1 MSKINFL
8 NKLLPN
14 IIISLIIVSLI
25 SIVTF
30 WFILRGTLYAA
41 SEEDFFDHGEI
52 YSLIIEEHVDKLNS
66 VAFQLG
72 SRTQM
77 RTALQG
83 FIRDE
88 ISLEEA
94 TDRIN
99 PKLKDGVEA
108 SREASGA
115 IWIDQKGQVVA
126 SHGTTEPSLD
136 LPSIS
141 AKLMNED
148 MYISAPIVLN
158 EKTYFRIATKLISGD
173 DQHLGYNIVYF
184 PTLKLEQL
192 VKRKLDKDDHFK
204 IIGLSESYETILNF
218 SFDPI
223 ENQHVQDRISQ
234 IKFNTIPENGIY
246 FEHNGY
252 AITLVPIIG
261 TPWFV
266 ENNINLTDLHRPIN
280 RLLTMSFILILI
292 MVAISI
298 LSSWKIVQ
306 ASVKEVN
313 LYQDK
318 LMDTNEDLS
327 DSLKELKK
335 TQDQLIRRETLAALG
350 ELVGGLMH
358 ELNTP
363 IGTAITSLSFMD
375 SEVKA
380 LVDPKKQDVS
390 HYNEAYN
397 ITLNNLQKAVSN
409 IETFRILNM
418 DQATLEMRRI
428 ALKSYID
435 EVVMSLKPK
444 LKRTSHTVTVN
455 CDDHL
460 FAVTTP
466 GLLSQILTN
475 LITNSL
481 KHGFENMQN
490 GSITIDV
497 KREGNILFIDY
508 TDNGVGIPE
517 NHLPHVFEPYF
528 TTKRHDGGTGL
539 GLHIIYSLVTSQL
552 QGTIDI
558 ESSPGQGTKFKI
570 HFPVS

>member
-158 EKTYFRIATKLISGD
+158 EKHTLELQQSSFQAMTSISD
-173 DQHLGYNIVYF
+173 
-184 PTLKLEQL
+184 
-192 VKRKLDKDDHFK
+192 
-204 IIGLSESYETILNF
+204 
-218 SFDPI
+218 
-223 ENQHVQDRISQ
+223 
-234 IKFNTIPENGIY
+234 
-246 FEHNGY
+246 
-252 AITLVPIIG
+252 IT
-261 TPWFV
+261 
-266 ENNINLTDLHRPIN
+266 
-280 RLLTMSFILILI
+280 SFI
-292 MVAISI
+292 
-298 LSSWKIVQ
+298 
-306 ASVKEVN
+306 
-313 LYQDK
+313 
-318 LMDTNEDLS
+318 
-327 DSLKELKK
+327 
-335 TQDQLIRRETLAALG
+335 
-350 ELVGGLMH
+350 
-358 ELNTP
+358 
-363 IGTAITSLSFMD
+363 
-375 SEVKA
+375 
-380 LVDPKKQDVS
+380 
-390 HYNEAYN
+390 
-397 ITLNNLQKAVSN
+397 
-409 IETFRILNM
+409 FRL
-418 DQATLEMRRI
+418 
-428 ALKSYID
+428 
-435 EVVMSLKPK
+435 
-444 LKRTSHTVTVN
+444 
-455 CDDHL
+455 
-460 FAVTTP
+460 
-466 GLLSQILTN
+466 
-475 LITNSL
+475 
-481 KHGFENMQN
+481 
-490 GSITIDV
+490 
-497 KREGNILFIDY
+497 
-508 TDNGVGIPE
+508 
-517 NHLPHVFEPYF
+517 
-528 TTKRHDGGTGL
+528 
-539 GLHIIYSLVTSQL
+539 
-552 QGTIDI
+552 
-558 ESSPGQGTKFKI
+558 
-570 HFPVS
+570 